1 MSAALDMQK
10 KSPDVFWHIVRNNI
24 AVARMFSRL
33 SNAKRTAKR
42 MFPDGNYQ
50 IIPAPGRAA
59 LRSMGYIVDR

>member
-1 MSAALDMQK
+1 MTTYTAAKLQET
-10 KSPDVFWHIVRNNI
+10 FWHIIRNGKL
-24 AVARMFSRL
+24 VQGMFARL
-33 SNAKRTAKR
+33 SNAKRTAGR